1 MAETVHTHEGAVTTA
16 RPFSGM
22 MVVRTILTLAGA
34 AALVIAVFQPWI
46 HSTNGD
52 TLAFK
57 AYWVM
62 NPATN
67 ANFWQSAG
75 LVALGCAIVGVLGLM
90 TLSGWI
96 TRLAGAV
103 AIIAFGLIVVELA
116 RANATL
122 PDDIGA
128 GLWWMLG
135 GGVVM
140 LIGSLVTPAPTV
152 ATTTT

>member
-1 MAETVHTHEGAVTTA
+1 MAETVHTHDEAVTTS
-16 RPFSGM
+16 RPFTGV
-22 MVVRTILTLAGA
+22 MVARTILTLAGA

-46 HSTNGD
+46 HGANGD
-52 TLAFK
+52 TLAFE
-57 AYWVM
+57 AYWKM
-62 NPATN
+62 DPATDV
-67 ANFWQSAG
+67 NFWQSAG

-122 PDDIGA
+122 PNDIGA

-140 LIGSLVTPAPTV
+140 LIGSLVVPPAPT
-152 ATTTT
+152 TTTTT

>member
-1 MAETVHTHEGAVTTA
+1 MAETVHTHDDAVTTS
-16 RPFSGM
+16 RPFTGV
-22 MVVRTILTLAGA
+22 MVVRAILTLAGA

-46 HSTNGD
+46 HGATGD
-52 TLAFK
+52 SLAFE
-57 AYWVM
+57 AYWKM
-62 NPATN
+62 NPATD

-75 LVALGCAIVGVLGLM
+75 LLALGCALVGVLGLM
-90 TLSGWI
+90 TINGWI

-103 AIIAFGLIVVELA
+103 AIVGFGLIVIELA

-135 GGVVM
+135 GGAAM
-140 LIGSLVTPAPTV
+140 LIGSLVVPS
-152 ATTTT
+152 TTTTTST